1 MVISRR
7 CQAKCR
13 IYRWEELMITIR
25 RNLAVAVGAAAL
37 AASTLAATPALAA
50 PAPAG
55 HAGQPAHAAAPA
67 GNHVLLRALR
77 ALGLRA
83 VVHHSYVGATGR
95 ADAVSV
101 ACTVL
106 GTDLRFGSVAFFT
119 GQDETGSGAVVFT
132 GDNEAPDTFFGLTGA
147 SAASMQNCTNQT
159 WAISNPG
166 ATKVAAAT
174 RARTAADITPTTGV
188 FTDPAPGQANPFTA
202 TPDAVPS
209 WDLTG

>member
-1 MVISRR
+1 
-7 CQAKCR
+7 
-13 IYRWEELMITIR
+13 MITIR
-25 RNLAVAVGAAAL
+25 RNLAVAIGAAAL
-37 AASTLAATPALAA
+37 AASSLAATPALAA
-50 PAPAG
+50 SAAAGQPAAAG
-55 HAGQPAHAAAPA
+55 HPAHAAASA
-67 GNHVLLRALR
+67 GNHFLLRALR

-83 VVHHSYVGATGR
+83 VVHHGYVGATGP

-147 SAASMQNCTNQT
+147 NAASMKNCTNQT
-159 WAISNPG
+159 WVISNPG
-166 ATKVAAAT
+166 ATEVAAST
-174 RARTAADITPTTGV
+174 RARTSADITPTTGI